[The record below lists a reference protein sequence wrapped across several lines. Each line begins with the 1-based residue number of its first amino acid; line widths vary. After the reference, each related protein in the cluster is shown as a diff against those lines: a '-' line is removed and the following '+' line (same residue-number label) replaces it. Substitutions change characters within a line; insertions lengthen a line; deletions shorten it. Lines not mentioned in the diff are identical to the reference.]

1 LSAFFYYLGT
11 STKYRFFAGW

>member
-1 LSAFFYYLGT
+1 LLAFFYYLGA